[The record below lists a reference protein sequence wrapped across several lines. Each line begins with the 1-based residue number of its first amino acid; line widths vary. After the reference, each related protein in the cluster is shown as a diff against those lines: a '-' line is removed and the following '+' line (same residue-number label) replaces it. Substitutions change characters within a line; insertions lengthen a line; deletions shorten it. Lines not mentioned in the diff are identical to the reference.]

1 MEEPEI
7 PFAFLDGD
15 TFVLG
20 VISIHETARDFPF
33 RCSEF
38 RTKQM
43 DVMLVEA
50 FLDSVKHGNS
60 EPVND
65 EKQRLKLGAIVLDDC
80 YRLHIASFWPF
91 FV

>member
-1 MEEPEI
+1 
-7 PFAFLDGD
+7 
-15 TFVLG
+15 
-20 VISIHETARDFPF
+20 
-33 RCSEF
+33 
-38 RTKQM
+38 M

-80 YRLHIASFWPF
+80 YRLHIASFWPVLVYF
-91 FV
+91 IENCLFTPPPHSKIEHF